1 MESLNL
7 TQDWIF
13 QQDNDPKHAA
23 KLTQN
28 WFRINDV
35 NVLKWPSQSPDLKPI
50 ENLWK
55 ESKMKIHKRKPKN
68 VTELKQ
74 ICMKE
79 WKNIT
84 PNICKKYIG
93 DYSKRLH
100 AVICNKGYVTKY

>member
-7 TQDWIF
+7 TQDGIF
-13 QQDNDPKHAA
+13 QQDNDPKHTA

-35 NVLKWPSQSPDLKPI
+35 NVLKGPSQSPDLHPI

-55 ESKMKIHKRKPKN
+55 KLKIKIHKREHQN

-74 ICMKE
+74 ICME
-79 WKNIT
+79 ELKNIA
-84 PNICKKYIG
+84 PNTCKKYVR

-100 AVICNKGYVTKY
+100 AVICNKGYATKY